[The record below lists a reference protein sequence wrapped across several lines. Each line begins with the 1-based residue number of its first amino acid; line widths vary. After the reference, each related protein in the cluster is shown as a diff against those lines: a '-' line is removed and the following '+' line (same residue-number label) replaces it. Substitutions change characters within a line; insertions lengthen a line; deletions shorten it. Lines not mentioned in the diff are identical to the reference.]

1 MSVLHHPSFCTTLSR
16 TTRYR
21 PTAIENPSQTMEP
34 PTNPRYA
41 QLLWK
46 CAIFGESWPQIPMI
60 FLREYWWFR
69 SRARKC
75 AFGAK
80 NARIP
85 WNSWILLEFMEIH
98 GIQCILM
105 NFMEMC
111 GNEADSPPQ
120 RRNTPNFDLLFVLF
134 RATWGMWAVWGKSR
148 SRNMISLQKSGKS
161 HYFKIFQEV
170 HAFVW
175 IAMHF
180 MGCTEH
186 QFSLRE
192 THGSGTPFRAKCL
205 KSSKIMNVNK
215 FMGFS

>member
-1 MSVLHHPSFCTTLSR
+1 
-16 TTRYR
+16 
-21 PTAIENPSQTMEP
+21 
-34 PTNPRYA
+34 
-41 QLLWK
+41 
-46 CAIFGESWPQIPMI
+46 MI

-69 SRARKC
+69 NRARKC
-75 AFGAK
+75 AFEPK
-80 NARIP
+80 YARIA
-85 WNSWILLEFMEIH
+85 WNSWILLEFTEIH
-98 GIQCILM
+98 GIHCILM

-134 RATWGMWAVWGKSR
+134 RATWGMWAVWGKSP

-161 HYFKIFQEV
+161 HYFMIFQEI

-186 QFSLRE
+186 QFSLRK
-192 THGSGTPFRAKCL
+192 TNGSGTPFRAKCL
-205 KSSKIMNVNK
+205 KSSKIMNFTK
-215 FMGFS
+215 FMVFS